1 MKKRS
6 AARALLF
13 ALFFLY
19 LGFLIYLLFFEHGLR
34 PPTSAGAEGVFSKTH
49 LYYCNL
55 TPFKTIRE
63 YEKLL
68 KNGRLVGLSLI
79 NLLGNLF
86 AFAPQGF
93 FLPLLF
99 PKKYSRFFRF
109 FFFEFA
115 LISAVEIIQFLTYRG
130 SLDIDDLILNLFGAC
145 LFFGVTA
152 LFVFIHKR
160 RKRRENT

>member
-1 MKKRS
+1 MKKR
-6 AARALLF
+6 RTPKFLLF
-13 ALFFLY
+13 LVFVIYLAFLV
-19 LGFLIYLLFFEHGLR
+19 YLLFFEHGLR
-34 PPTSAGAEGVFSKTH
+34 PLNDAGEEGVFSESH

-99 PKKYSRFFRF
+99 PKKYSNFIRFFI
-109 FFFEFA
+109 FELI

-130 SLDIDDLILNLFGAC
+130 SLDIDDLILNLSGAC
-145 LFFGVTA
+145 LFFVVTE
-152 LFVFIHKR
+152 LFVFINKR
-160 RKRRENT
+160 RKRRENP